1 MSPFDD
7 SSRSTVEQG
16 PSMESWQIAG
26 VIFFGYVILMGAVRS
41 PGPAAARRV
50 LSGAVAGLVVLA
62 VSMFTSQPPVL
73 NHWIWPPLVLLIAYW
88 SSGLLFVKPS
98 IPQERALRWL
108 DDRLDI
114 RAISRRTPRPVAEVL
129 EAAYA
134 GVYLLIPLA
143 LLISFQ
149 YSSSPDPGTF
159 WSVVL
164 ITDFICFGVLPWV
177 QTRPPRALEDAE
189 PWVSL
194 LRRFNVRVL
203 GATSIQ
209 VNTFPSGHAAEAFVA
224 ALLVLA
230 APAGIV
236 VAMLIA
242 ALAVSAGAVLGRY
255 HYLADALAGWVVA
268 VVVYVLIV

>member
-1 MSPFDD
+1 
-7 SSRSTVEQG
+7 
-16 PSMESWQIAG
+16 MELWQTAG
-26 VIFFGYVILMGAVRS
+26 VVFFVYVILVVRIRP
-41 PGPAAARRV
+41 PGPGPTAVGRV
-50 LSGAVAGLVVLA
+50 LAGAIIGLLLLFASTIATQSLVLK
-62 VSMFTSQPPVL
+62 
-73 NHWIWPPLVLLIAYW
+73 HWIWPPAVLLVAYW
-88 SSGLLFVKPS
+88 TSGLLFVAPNVS
-98 IPQERALRWL
+98 QERALCWL
-108 DDRLDI
+108 DDRLAI
-114 RAISRRTPRPVAEVL
+114 RDVSRRTPRAVAEVL

-143 LLISFQ
+143 LLINFR
-149 YSSSPDPGTF
+149 YSPSPDPGTF

-164 ITDFICFGVLPWV
+164 ITDFVCFGVLPWV

-189 PWVSL
+189 PWASS
-194 LRRFNVRVL
+194 LRRFNLRVL

-209 VNTFPSGHAAEAFVA
+209 VNTFPSGHAAEGLAA

-236 VAMLIA
+236 FAMLFA

-268 VVVYVLIV
+268 VMVYLLLV